1 MLNKFEYM
9 TQRPYIVPVPRKSLH
24 CHQYKLDI
32 NTPGQKSETI
42 CVKILQKKKQKEKR
56 NIQGISC
63 LCGATFI
70 VNPNPL
76 HPSCLNLRLVTKG
89 QVPKSRLSKDLLK
102 ETYSF
107 STASCFYFKRK
118 CWEVNVAMEVVAH
131 TERCFLNMKV
141 TEGGCLMSCECSTG
155 KFYIDFSVISEGVLQ
170 FDKFDRILSLWD
182 TFYLEYLHFG
192 RCVKGKKMPYFF
204 KRKI

>member
-102 ETYSF
+102 E
-107 STASCFYFKRK
+107 
-118 CWEVNVAMEVVAH
+118 NVQLLNCLLSVFILKESA
-131 TERCFLNMKV
+131 ER
-141 TEGGCLMSCECSTG
+141 LM
-155 KFYIDFSVISEGVLQ
+155 L
-170 FDKFDRILSLWD
+170 LWKWLLTQKD
-182 TFYLEYLHFG
+182 VF
-192 RCVKGKKMPYFF
+192 
-204 KRKI
+204 